1 MSPGCSSRDP
11 EFNSQQPHGGSQPS
25 IMESDALFWRADVYT
40 AKHSYNK
47 KTYREKG
54 FVLIHGFWNV

>member
-1 MSPGCSSRDP
+1 
-11 EFNSQQPHGGSQPS
+11 
-25 IMESDALFWRADVYT
+25 MESDALFWRADVYT